1 MSRNEHQGQKKSRNE
16 HQGQKK
22 SRNEHQG
29 QKKSRNEHQGQKKSR
44 NEHQGQKK
52 SRNEHQGQKKSRNE
66 RQGQKKS
73 RNEHQERGQVRTT
86 TPTTTTE
93 EPGWREKQ
101 EVLLRLN
108 DTVISPSA
116 NNRTPDTIWLF
127 FNRIPR
133 TGGQTLVSLM
143 KSLSADL
150 DYQHQEHV
158 YRTPWQR
165 LMSEDEQKN
174 LATWFEYNFWPKSY
188 DRFSLYINFTQ
199 HRSQYVTLRPAYITV
214 VRDPVEKYISYFR
227 FKRVDHERVKLE
239 MAVKEKQRP
248 GSGEWRGGRK
258 WKGRYMEGKVVS
270 GRVKEEDKWTGK
282 GREEGKW
289 KGKEREEGRTW
300 YWKKLEE
307 CVSGD
312 DPECDFSPG
321 SRSFS
326 SAVPFFC
333 GQYEQCLKLGDPWA
347 LQKAKYQA
355 EYDYSVVGL
364 AEEWNTTLAV
374 LEEYLP
380 MFFQGARQRY
390 WSQEFEAERQVNKNP
405 KKYSEV
411 PEKIIKLLKERMG
424 PEYELYE
431 FLRQR
436 LHLQYKHI
444 ASRLAAPTTAFTT
457 TSNVP
462 RFAIWDRMDIEFSN

>member
-1 MSRNEHQGQKKSRNE
+1 
-16 HQGQKK
+16 
-22 SRNEHQG
+22 
-29 QKKSRNEHQGQKKSR
+29 
-44 NEHQGQKK
+44 
-52 SRNEHQGQKKSRNE
+52 
-66 RQGQKKS
+66 
-73 RNEHQERGQVRTT
+73 TT

-248 GSGEWRGGRK
+248 GS
-258 WKGRYMEGKVVS
+258 
-270 GRVKEEDKWTGK
+270 
-282 GREEGKW
+282 
-289 KGKEREEGRTW
+289 GRTW